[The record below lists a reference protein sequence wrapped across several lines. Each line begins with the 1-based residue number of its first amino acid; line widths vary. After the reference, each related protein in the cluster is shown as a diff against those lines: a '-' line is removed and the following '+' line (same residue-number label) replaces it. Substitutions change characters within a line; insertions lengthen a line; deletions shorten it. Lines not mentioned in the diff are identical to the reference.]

1 MVLFFTL
8 ESGMHQL
15 LSGHVPELANS
26 GILETILMGGLLLI
40 FGAAVFIQIV
50 APVISATPF
59 SKAWAIH
66 LRNGLYV
73 NTVFDRTVRS
83 LYSHGT
89 EGKSQVIERLE
100 PINHESYTDLKQKHR
115 DDLAP
120 AATLISKS
128 IS

>member
-1 MVLFFTL
+1 
-8 ESGMHQL
+8 
-15 LSGHVPELANS
+15 VPELAS
-26 GILETILMGGLLLI
+26 PGIIATILMGGLLLI
-40 FGAAVFIQIV
+40 FGATVFIQIV

-83 LYSHGT
+83 LHSHGT

-100 PINHESYTDLKQKHR
+100 QINHKSYANLKQTHR
-115 DDLAP
+115 DNLAP